1 MKHLRRRQPLKPAER
16 ENMKTIN
23 ELKAALQNDRAGFIK
38 GLIAAGYVETVVLN
52 LSNNDNELIRLAT
65 EMYSD
70 LWEAFNISEFESW
83 VYNFA

>member
-1 MKHLRRRQPLKPAER
+1 
-16 ENMKTIN
+16 MKTIN
-23 ELKAALQNDRAGFIK
+23 ELKKALQNDRAGFIK

-52 LSNNDNELIRLAT
+52 LSNNDDELIRLAT

-83 VYNFA
+83 VYDFA

>member
-1 MKHLRRRQPLKPAER
+1 MR
-16 ENMKTIN
+16 TIN

-38 GLIAAGYVETVVLN
+38 GLIVAGYVETVVLN

-83 VYNFA
+83 IYNFA

>member
-23 ELKAALQNDRAGFIK
+23 ELKTALQNDRAGFIK

-65 EMYSD
+65 EIYND
-70 LWEAFNISEFESW
+70 VWKTFDVKEFESW
-83 VYNFA
+83 IYNFA